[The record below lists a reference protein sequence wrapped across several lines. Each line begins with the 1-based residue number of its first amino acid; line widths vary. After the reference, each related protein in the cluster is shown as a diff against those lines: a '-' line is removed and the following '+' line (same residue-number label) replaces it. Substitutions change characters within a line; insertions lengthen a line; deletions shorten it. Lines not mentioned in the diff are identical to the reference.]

1 MIPEI
6 KYPELKYLL
15 KISRYLLFI
24 TDGPSKCVE
33 ISLTLVPAS
42 ALESGH
48 KQPCLCQRL
57 NFPFQSNCY
66 ARVLLPGQDS
76 QLAKTIGQWVGTSD
90 REFPFL
96 TADKALPMLADHSQS
111 GQQGIP
117 FESNIWN
124 PFQLTSCMAKHLGT
138 VNNWKCRTERIKGQP
153 RDLCVVQF
161 NFDANFHLALS
172 KGDGCDAEWARYT
185 PQR

>member
-1 MIPEI
+1 MCGNQSN
-6 KYPELKYLL
+6 L
-15 KISRYLLFI
+15 
-24 TDGPSKCVE
+24 GA
-33 ISLTLVPAS
+33 SLSTGKWSQAALLVPAPQFS
-42 ALESGH
+42 LPV
-48 KQPCLCQRL
+48 QLLCKGLAARPR
-57 NFPFQSNCY
+57 FP
-66 ARVLLPGQDS
+66 VG
-76 QLAKTIGQWVGTSD
+76 KTIGQWVGTSD